1 MYPRVDLNAI
11 ASAASGEHRHAWFAA
26 ALLSSLLVGP
36 VIAQD
41 SAQPVRVARVEAGGI
56 GELLVLTG
64 TLTAVRDAGLSP
76 RIDGLVEHI
85 EVDAGS
91 RVQRGDVL
99 LRLDD
104 ALARTAVDQAEA
116 MLAGAAA
123 QRDEAA
129 RRVEEA
135 EPLVEARS
143 LPRTELE
150 SRRAALA
157 AAEAARAAAAA
168 ELAQRREELRRHALT
183 APFDGVI
190 AERMSEVGEWVLRG
204 SAVLRLVALSPI
216 RLDVQVPQER
226 FDAIA
231 GDIDVSI
238 EPDMHPGE
246 RLPAWIEARVPVG
259 DGSAR
264 SFLLRLTAD
273 TGDLTLLPGTSA
285 RARFALP
292 ASAGTRIPRD
302 ALLRHAD
309 GGYSVFIAAGDPP
322 RAQRRTLRL
331 GRDADGLVEVLDGL
345 EPGQQVVVR
354 GNEGLREG
362 QPLQLLEGGDD

>member
-1 MYPRVDLNAI
+1 MHPRL
-11 ASAASGEHRHAWFAA
+11 RFRTAA
-26 ALLSSLLVGP
+26 ALNACATLLLGALALSTAH
-36 VIAQD
+36 AQD
-41 SAQPVRVARVEAGGI
+41 EPQSVRVVRAESGGI
-56 GELLVLTG
+56 GESLALTG

-76 RIDGLVEHI
+76 RIDGLVSDI

-104 ALARTAVDQAEA
+104 ALARAAVDQAEA
-116 MLAGAAA
+116 MLAAASA
-123 QRDEAA
+123 QRDEAT
-129 RRVEEA
+129 RRVGEA

-150 SRRAALA
+150 ARRAALA
-157 AAEAARAAAAA
+157 SAEAGRAAAAA
-168 ELAQRREELRRHALT
+168 ELAQRREELRRHVLT

-204 SAVLRLVALSPI
+204 SAVMRLVALSPI

-226 FDAIA
+226 FDAID
-231 GDIDVSI
+231 GDIAASI
-238 EPDMHPGE
+238 EPDMHQGE
-246 RLPAWIEARVPVG
+246 QLPARIEARVPVG

-285 RARFALP
+285 RARFSLP
-292 ASAGTRIPRD
+292 ASAGVRIPRD

-322 RAQRRTLRL
+322 RAQRRNLRL
-331 GRDADGLVEVLDGL
+331 GRDADGQVEVLEGL
-345 EPGQQVVVR
+345 EAGVQVVVR

-362 QPLQLLEGGDD
+362 QPLRLLEGEDG